1 MSTSD
6 EMQRRLERL
15 NRLRKLGV
23 RRGVT
28 DAPPPVAPRPADNR
42 ALEPGMEAS
51 TGFVA
56 GRARSADAANLE
68 AGSGVQAGALPS
80 SALPGELVETPFGP
94 AWLRTARYPLAQ
106 APQLI
111 AWQSVDPGA
120 LAALDRNTALLGLE
134 PARAAFIDTE
144 TTGLSLDAGTYTF
157 LIGIGVYEDDAFVV
171 RQYFMRNPAEE
182 RAQLHL
188 VEAALRT
195 CTGIVSFN
203 GRGFDMPLIQNRFL
217 LAGMP
222 PPLPGAPH
230 LDLLPPARRL
240 WRARWQSCSLGSL
253 ERNVL
258 GVARTAEDV
267 PGYLIPDIYRQYYRT
282 GEVTDLLV
290 RVFYHNLEDIVS
302 MALLGA
308 RMAPHFQRETL
319 AERLGGLH
327 PLECWSLGRCY
338 DALDWIEAG
347 IDAYRIALAGMPPGT
362 EQTQILRDLGFL
374 YKRLARWD
382 EAAAL
387 WEEWIGTAAGDDLTP
402 YVELAKHHEWRT
414 GDLSAA
420 RGWAAWALRIA
431 AGWPAGGLREET
443 VVDLKHRLERLERKI
458 VVETD

>member
-1 MSTSD
+1 MSTAD

-23 RRGVT
+23 RRGLNDT
-28 DAPPPVAPRPADNR
+28 QSPMALQPLASPVARTGIEAQAGLQGRGEPPAQP
-42 ALEPGMEAS
+42 AHP
-51 TGFVA
+51 
-56 GRARSADAANLE
+56 E
-68 AGSGVQAGALPS
+68 AGLNVACAEFP
-80 SALPGELVETPFGP
+80 APVLPGEQVETPFGL

-106 APQLI
+106 APHL
-111 AWQSVDPGA
+111 AGWLSVDPGA
-120 LAALDRNTALLGLE
+120 LAALDRNPALLGLE

-144 TTGLSLDAGTYTF
+144 TTGLSLGAGTYTF

-203 GRGFDMPLIQNRFL
+203 GRGFDMPLIYNRFV

-253 ERNVL
+253 EHNVL

-319 AERLGGLH
+319 AERLRGLH
-327 PLECWSLGRCY
+327 PLECWSLGRSY
-338 DALDWIEAG
+338 DALDWVEAG
-347 IDAYRIALAGMPPGT
+347 IDAYRGALAGMPPVA

-374 YKRLARWD
+374 YKRLERWE

-402 YVELAKHHEWRT
+402 YVELAKYHEWRT
-414 GDLSAA
+414 GDLAAA

-443 VVDLKHRLERLERKI
+443 VADLQHRLERLARKI